1 MRKGIVGLMLGA
13 MTLAACTGE
22 APPKTPA
29 TVLPLKNVRLYETGV
44 GYFERTGAANPSG
57 GTSLPV
63 PAGHLDDALKSLVV
77 LGQDGQSQV
86 DGLEFESSISEGMA
100 RALAGLSKEAD
111 SPISYLQLLS
121 SLEGDEVE
129 ISTKS
134 GAFEGRVIDVVQI
147 PKAKAEEEHENE
159 SSREGDDAKD
169 GDDEAKSDPELVVL
183 LLTKAHEI
191 RRFPSSEIDAV
202 RPMSPVTAARLG
214 LALNTLSTRA
224 AQTRRMLRVMARSK
238 GPVTLGYIAETP
250 IWRTTYRVV
259 LDKTGQGGVLQGW
272 ALLHNDTDEDWQKIR
287 VQLVNGRPDSFLFP
301 LAAPR
306 YTRRD
311 LATPE
316 HELSTIPQLLDQT
329 PDAIWGDHADI
340 EGGSYGTIG
349 HGGGTGSGQGFGSGY
364 GRLGGRATVISGRV
378 SNSNLLEIGNLA
390 SIAAAVGIESGALF
404 TYTLPQ
410 LLDLRAHGSALVP
423 FVQSPVDAK
432 QITWIG
438 GSNADARM
446 AVRFVNSTKQTLPPG
461 PIAFFA
467 DGGFAGES
475 ALERLKPKERRY
487 IEFGGDLDVETSSEL
502 KVWSEEAKR
511 LTYQHGQL
519 SEHYVR
525 NETSLFTIEN
535 RSGLPRSV
543 HWVLEVVNNA
553 KVEGPDE
560 VTFDSSRGRPVAVF
574 EIPARKEVVREVR
587 TEQGLS
593 RTTSLKAIGVELL
606 ERLANVESLP
616 PEQRAVA
623 KVAAE
628 RRAAVGAT
636 REKKELNTKATQEVE
651 KDLERLREH
660 LKALGGEIG
669 GVAANPF
676 VKRILAA
683 EDRLT
688 ALRTEKQKLDQ
699 EEEERMGKLEAA
711 FEALKPVEAHDR

>member
-22 APPKTPA
+22 APPKTAA

-134 GAFEGRVIDVVQI
+134 GAFEGRVIDVVQM
-147 PKAKAEEEHENE
+147 PKVKAKAGNDESE
-159 SSREGDDAKD
+159 SSREADEAKD
-169 GDDEAKSDPELVVL
+169 GDEEAEFEPELVVL

-259 LDKTGQGGVLQGW
+259 LDKTGQSGVLQGW
-272 ALLHNDTDEDWQKIR
+272 ALLHNDTDEDWQKVR

-306 YTRRD
+306 YARRD

-378 SNSNLLEIGNLA
+378 SKSDLLEIGNLA
-390 SIAAAVGIESGALF
+390 SIVTAEGIESGALF

-423 FVQSPVDAK
+423 FVQSTVDAK

-467 DGGFAGES
+467 NGGFAGES

-487 IEFGGDLDVETSSEL
+487 IEFGADLDVETSIRPMGSSE
-502 KVWSEEAKR
+502 VPKR
-511 LTYQHGQL
+511 LTYQHHQL

-525 NETSLFTIEN
+525 NETSVFVIEN
-535 RSGLPRSV
+535 RSGQPRSV

-560 VTFDSSRGRPVAVF
+560 VTFDSTRGRPVAVF
-574 EIPARKEVVREVR
+574 EVPARKEVEREVR

-593 RTTSLKAIGVELL
+593 RTTSLKAIAVELL
-606 ERLANVESLP
+606 KRLAEVESLP
-616 PEQRAVA
+616 PEHRAVA
-623 KVAAE
+623 KEAAE
-628 RRAAVGAT
+628 RRAAVGET
-636 REKKELNTKATQEVE
+636 REKKERNTKATQEVE

-660 LKALGGEIG
+660 LKALGGEVG

-688 ALRTEKQKLDQ
+688 ALRTEKQKLD
-699 EEEERMGKLEAA
+699 EEEQERMGKLEAML
-711 FEALKPVEAHDR
+711 ESLNPNPER

>member
-13 MTLAACTGE
+13 ITLAACTGE
-22 APPKTPA
+22 APPRTPA

-44 GYFERTGAANPSG
+44 GYFERTGGANPSA

-77 LGQDGQSQV
+77 LGQDGQSQI

-121 SLEGDEVE
+121 SLEGEQVE
-129 ISTKS
+129 ITSEDGS
-134 GAFEGRVIDVVQI
+134 FEGRVIDVVRM
-147 PKAKAEEEHENE
+147 PNAKAAEDGDD
-159 SSREGDDAKD
+159 EGDAKD
-169 GDDEAKSDPELVVL
+169 GDDEARSEPELVVL

-191 RRFPSSEIDAV
+191 RRFPSSGIEAV

-224 AQTRRMLRVMARSK
+224 AQTRRMLRVMARAK

-259 LDKTGQGGVLQGW
+259 LDKEGAGGVLQGW
-272 ALLHNDTDEDWQKIR
+272 ALLHNDTDEDWRKVR

-306 YTRRD
+306 YSRRE
-311 LATPE
+311 LVTPE

-349 HGGGTGSGQGFGSGY
+349 RGGGTGSGVGYGSGH
-364 GRLGGRATVISGRV
+364 GRV
-378 SNSNLLEIGNLA
+378 GRSTTVFSGSVSKSDLLEIGNLA
-390 SIAAAVGIESGALF
+390 NIVTAEGIEAGALF
-404 TYTLPQ
+404 TYTLPR

-438 GSNADARM
+438 GSNGDARM
-446 AVRFVNSTKQTLPPG
+446 GVQFVNSTKQTLPPG
-461 PIAFFA
+461 PVAFFA

-475 ALERLKPKERRY
+475 ALDRLKPKERRY
-487 IEFGGDLDVETSSEL
+487 IEFGADLDVESSTES
-502 KVWSEEAKR
+502 KAWSEVPKR
-511 LTYQHGQL
+511 LTYRRGQL

-525 NETSLFTIEN
+525 NDKSVFTIEN
-535 RSGLPRSV
+535 RSGMSRSV

-574 EIPARKEVVREVR
+574 EVPARKEVHREVR

-593 RTTSLKAIGVELL
+593 RTTSLRVIDVELL
-606 ERLANVESLP
+606 DRLAAVESLP
-616 PEQRAVA
+616 QEQRDVVREAA
-623 KVAAE
+623 K
-628 RRAAVGAT
+628 RRAAVGET
-636 REKKELNTKATQEVE
+636 RENKEQNAKATKEVE

-660 LKALGGEIG
+660 LKALGGEVG

-688 ALRTEKQKLDQ
+688 ALRIGKQKLDE
-699 EEEERMGKLEAA
+699 EEEERMGDLEGTL
-711 FEALKPVEAHDR
+711 EGLTPDK